1 MAKLTDK
8 SVNGTS
14 FYDTTIKTTL
24 SQLIKAL
31 GKPQCFQNDGSDKT
45 NVDFE
50 CETKDGDVFT
60 IYDWKEYRSIS
71 KDEQIKWHIGGDNV
85 SITSTAAVELGF
97 LLNVEEY
104 PGE

>member
-71 KDEQIKWHIGGDNV
+71 KDEQIIFHIGGMSRSV
-85 SITSTAAVELGF
+85 TEQAKKELVKI
-97 LLNVEEY
+97 L
-104 PGE
+104 